1 MADIVRDSSGA
12 AKKYGFSSSH
22 GTALSSAPKLSD
34 QWFLEFKTTD
44 GKNAEEYSAY
54 AKSVSPITIQTTT
67 QPVDKY
73 GRRIYIPTRVDF
85 PEVTVSLYDKVDG
98 STMNFVNEL
107 YARHFKNSSMNV
119 DAGLAEEL
127 KSNVSHGRKIV
138 ETDDVFKSFSY
149 VTVYH
154 WFGDQKGKGHSQR
167 IVLVNP
173 LITSITFSNNDY
185 ASSELRVID
194 INLQPENV
202 IFGGIET
209 EAAIPSWMNLGLTR
223 DKQID
228 SLKTDPT
235 ATAQRIITETETD
248 RQEQAGNSPLGT
260 TVGQIDPDVRNAG
273 DDKPTSVTSSEDN
286 FTTIGGERYIPGQ
299 PMTANQVAATSASI
313 AMGNEVSGQR
323 LKDYN
328 TGRELL
334 RSENENQLGSGRGD
348 GQLELSQREKD
359 AKIRQQKQN
368 NINKLK
374 QQTVKP
380 PEPEPE
386 PEPEP
391 VVLAT
396 SDNAR
401 FNEIFEDGIAS
412 REELESVYG
421 EGNVKVRLL
430 DGMGEE
436 TQRDMLKLELEQQE
450 SQETLNP
457 EEYAYSQ
464 MNIIRDMDSF
474 VEDIYRF
481 PGENN
486 IVYIRSEKWRNM
498 SWEGLQTWAKTY
510 ASMFP
515 SDSVYSVALT
525 YGQDDTIPRG
535 GTSIPTSTY
544 EEIKA
549 R

>member
-119 DAGLAEEL
+119 DTGLAEEL

-154 WFGDQKGKGHSQR
+154 WFGDQKGKGHSKR

-202 IFGGIET
+202 ILGGIEA
-209 EAAIPSWMNLGLTR
+209 EAAIPNWMNLGLTG

-248 RQEQAGNSPLGT
+248 RQEQAGDSPLGT

-273 DDKPTSVTSSEDN
+273 DDKPISVTSSEDN

-299 PMTANQVAATSASI
+299 PMSPNQVAATSVRTI
-313 AMGNEVSGQR
+313 
-323 LKDYN
+323 Y
-328 TGRELL
+328 
-334 RSENENQLGSGRGD
+334 
-348 GQLELSQREKD
+348 
-359 AKIRQQKQN
+359 
-368 NINKLK
+368 
-374 QQTVKP
+374 
-380 PEPEPE
+380 
-386 PEPEP
+386 
-391 VVLAT
+391 
-396 SDNAR
+396 
-401 FNEIFEDGIAS
+401 S
-412 REELESVYG
+412 RTA
-421 EGNVKVRLL
+421 NV
-430 DGMGEE
+430 
-436 TQRDMLKLELEQQE
+436 
-450 SQETLNP
+450 P
-457 EEYAYSQ
+457 
-464 MNIIRDMDSF
+464 
-474 VEDIYRF
+474 
-481 PGENN
+481 
-486 IVYIRSEKWRNM
+486 
-498 SWEGLQTWAKTY
+498 
-510 ASMFP
+510 
-515 SDSVYSVALT
+515 
-525 YGQDDTIPRG
+525 
-535 GTSIPTSTY
+535 
-544 EEIKA
+544 
-549 R
+549 